1 MDFCFVQSHTDTSFK
16 FDKKKEKKQAKQ
28 AKQAYAVEK
37 PDAPK
42 TATKYQLSG

>member
-16 FDKKKEKKQAKQ
+16 FDKKKKRKE
-28 AKQAYAVEK
+28 KQAYAAEK